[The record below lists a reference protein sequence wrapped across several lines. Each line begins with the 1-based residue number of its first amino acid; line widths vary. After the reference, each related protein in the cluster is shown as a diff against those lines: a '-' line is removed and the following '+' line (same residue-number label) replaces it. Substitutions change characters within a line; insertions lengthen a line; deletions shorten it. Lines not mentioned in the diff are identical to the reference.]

1 MTAAALIGHA
11 ARPGSRIMT
20 IARDGQPRSLRRTA
34 SAIQSLSPGY
44 FPFVMAAAASVAR
57 IPARS
62 RLGKKVN
69 SR

>member
-1 MTAAALIGHA
+1 
-11 ARPGSRIMT
+11 MT
-20 IARDGQPRSLRRTA
+20 IAGKGQPRSAGRTA
-34 SAIQSLSPGY
+34 TVIQSLSPGY
-44 FPFVMAAAASVAR
+44 FPFVMAAAASVAH

>member
-1 MTAAALIGHA
+1 
-11 ARPGSRIMT
+11 MT
-20 IARDGQPRSLRRTA
+20 IAGEGQPRSAGRTA
-34 SAIQSLSPGY
+34 TVIPSRTATVIQSLSPGY